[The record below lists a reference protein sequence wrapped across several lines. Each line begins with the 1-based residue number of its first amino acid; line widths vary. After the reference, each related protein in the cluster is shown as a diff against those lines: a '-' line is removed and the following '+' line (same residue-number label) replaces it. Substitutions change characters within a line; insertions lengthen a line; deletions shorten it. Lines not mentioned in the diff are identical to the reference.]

1 MLHAREAW
9 QAGKCRRETPIAWVE
24 PDGTL
29 VEGVIDL
36 VFEED
41 DDEWTIVDFKTD
53 AEIEIALEHYRRQV
67 NLYASAVA
75 RATGGDAKAI
85 LIRL

>member
-1 MLHAREAW
+1 M
-9 QAGKCRRETPIAWVE
+9 GVWVK

-36 VFEED
+36 VFED
-41 DDEWTIVDFKTD
+41 DDWWTIVDFKTD
-53 AEIEIALEHYRRQV
+53 AEIGIALE
-67 NLYASAVA
+67 ASAVA